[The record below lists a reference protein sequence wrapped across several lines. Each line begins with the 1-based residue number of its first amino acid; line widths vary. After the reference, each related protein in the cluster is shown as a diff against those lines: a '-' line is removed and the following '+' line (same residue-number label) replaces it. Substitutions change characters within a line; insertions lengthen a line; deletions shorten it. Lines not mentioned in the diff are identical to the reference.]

1 MGAFNKVSS
10 ELFDNL
16 QLEAGVLLNTFDPDD
31 PEVPTDETIICAT
44 TGGVNPTCVPTYT
57 DYGEDIDNVPNNTK
71 ELARIDAWECKLAF
85 TALDVT
91 PETIKMA
98 LGAADVTTA
107 QNKATSII
115 PRKELKDAD
124 FQTVWW
130 VGDIADGGLCAIKLV
145 NAVSTGGFSLQ
156 TTKAGKGQLTCEL
169 TGYVSI
175 EDTSEIPM
183 EFYIGE
189 APGETGETGETGA

>member
-1 MGAFNKVSS
+1 MGAFNAVSS
-10 ELFDNL
+10 EVFDNL
-16 QLEAGVLLNTFDPDD
+16 QLEAGVLLNSFDPDN
-31 PEVPTDETIICAT
+31 PTEPTDSTIICAT

-71 ELARIDAWECKLAF
+71 ELARIDGWECKLAF

-91 PETIKMA
+91 EDTIKMA
-98 LGAADVTTA
+98 LGAADVTAATA
-107 QNKATSII
+107 SKAASII
-115 PRKELKDAD
+115 PRSELDDAD
-124 FQTVWW
+124 FQNVWW

-145 NAVSTGGFSLQ
+145 NAISTGGFNLQ
-156 TTKAGKGQLTCEL
+156 TTKAGKGQLSVEL

-175 EDTSEIPM
+175 DNTSEIPM

-189 APGETGETGETGA
+189 APTGTTGA

>member
-1 MGAFNKVSS
+1 MGAFNAVSS
-10 ELFDNL
+10 DVFDNL
-16 QLEAGVLLNTFDPDD
+16 QLEAGVLLNSFNPDS
-31 PEVPTDETIICAT
+31 PAAPTDSTIICAT

-71 ELARIDAWECKLAF
+71 ELARIDGWECKLSF

-91 PETIKMA
+91 EDTIKMA
-98 LGAADVTTA
+98 LGAADSTA
-107 QNKATSII
+107 ATSSKAASII
-115 PRKELKDAD
+115 PRSELDDSD
-124 FQTVWW
+124 FQNVWW
-130 VGDIADGGLCAIKLV
+130 VGDIADGRMVAIKLV
-145 NAVSTGGFSLQ
+145 NAISTGGFNLQ
-156 TTKAGKGQLTCEL
+156 TTKAGKGQLSVEL

-189 APGETGETGETGA
+189 APTGTTGA